1 MNAPLLPIAAAA
13 LVSALSAPVAAQ
25 WINYPTPGI
34 PRLPDGKPN
43 LSAPAPRTADG
54 KPDLTGIWRAGRTGE
69 YGYDYNVPPNLK
81 PEDIQP
87 WAEALRRQRA
97 QDFRK
102 DSPLARCLPVSI
114 PFLNFRGLSRLV
126 QTPGLIVVLH
136 ESPNSPHRTIF
147 TDGRE
152 LPKDISDLNPT
163 WLGYSVGHWEQET
176 LVVNSAGFN
185 DLGWLDV
192 GGHPQ
197 TESLRITERL
207 RRRDFG
213 HMEYEMTIDDPK
225 AFTKPFTLRADKTL
239 APDTV
244 LLEDICENE
253 RSGTHLVAG
262 VKVAPEVLSK
272 YAGTY
277 EFAPGR
283 QAVVTVAGDQLLIQ
297 DSAHPADR
305 LFVARSETV
314 FLSSL
319 SMASIEFVK
328 NAQGIITHLLRTE
341 GGKSERAVRGVAQNQ
356 PVQDRRPQ

>member
-1 MNAPLLPIAAAA
+1 MTARLLPIAAAA
-13 LVSALSAPVAAQ
+13 LVAALSAPAAAQ
-25 WINYPTPGI
+25 WINYPTPGT

-54 KPDLTGIWRAGRTGE
+54 RPDLSGIWRAGRTGE
-69 YGYDYNVPPNLK
+69 YGYDYNVAVNLK

-87 WAEALRRQRA
+87 WAEALRQQRV

-114 PFLNFRGLSRLV
+114 PFLNFRGLSQIV

-152 LPKDISDLNPT
+152 LPKDVNDLNPT
-163 WLGYSVGHWEQET
+163 WLGYSAGRWEQDT
-176 LVVNSAGFN
+176 LVVHSAGFN

-213 HMEYEMTIDDPK
+213 HLEYEMTIDDSK
-225 AFTKPFTLRADKTL
+225 TFRKPFTLRADKTL
-239 APDTV
+239 VPDSV

-253 RSGTHLVAG
+253 RSGTHLVSG
-262 VKVAPEVLSK
+262 VKIAPEVLAQ

-277 EFAPGR
+277 EFAGR
-283 QAVVTVAGDQLLIQ
+283 QVVVTVAGDQLLVE
-297 DSAHPADR
+297 DSAHLRDR
-305 LFVARSETV
+305 LFVARSETI
-314 FLSSL
+314 FLSSV

-328 NAQGIITHLLRTE
+328 NAQGTVTHLLRTE
-341 GGKSERAVRGVAQNQ
+341 QGKSERAVRSGG
-356 PVQDRRPQ
+356 

>member
-1 MNAPLLPIAAAA
+1 MRAGFVPIAAAS
-13 LVSALSAPVAAQ
+13 LLCVLSAPARAQ
-25 WINYPTPGI
+25 WINHPTPGI

-43 LSAPAPRTADG
+43 LAAPAPRTADG
-54 KPDLTGIWRAGRTGE
+54 KPDLSGVWRAGRTGE
-69 YGYDYNVPPNLK
+69 YGFDYNVAQNLK
-81 PEDIQP
+81 PEDVLPSAQ
-87 WAEALRRQRA
+87 AVRLQRV

-114 PFLNFRGLSRLV
+114 PFLNFRGLSRIV
-126 QTPGLIVVLH
+126 QTPGLIVMLH

-152 LPKDISDLNPT
+152 LPKDPNPA
-163 WLGYSVGHWEQET
+163 WLGYSVGHWEQDT
-176 LVVNSAGFN
+176 LVIASSGFN
-185 DLGWLDV
+185 DRGWLDV

-213 HMEYEMTIDDPK
+213 HMDYELTIDDPK
-225 AFTKPFTLRADKTL
+225 TFARPFTLRADKTF
-239 APDTV
+239 APDTD

-253 RSGTHLVAG
+253 VSRAHLTGG
-262 VKVAPEVLSK
+262 VKLSQAVLSN

-283 QAVVTVAGDQLLIQ
+283 QAVVTVAGDQLIVQ
-297 DSAHPADR
+297 DSANPADR
-305 LFVARSETV
+305 LFVARSDTE

-319 SMASIEFVK
+319 SQVVIEFVK
-328 NAQGIITHLLRTE
+328 NGQGVVTHFTRT
-341 GGKSERAVRGVAQNQ
+341 GAGRNERAVRK
-356 PVQDRRPQ
+356 